1 MAGQS
6 RKLGT
11 AAQVRTRQPIRGG
24 SLEKERVAKRQ
35 EVQSTI
41 QSTISESDE
50 IKGFPLSRKSKKKLM
65 SYMTDASVKIETP
78 DGPQFVT
85 QFQADEMKSSNNI
98 DDFILKAYLR
108 MTNYSLDGVQK
119 KSKSKLA
126 SQLRTTLQNKKRMTD
141 TKATF
146 GGNKTPGGA
155 TKSSTAW
162 DI

>member
-1 MAGQS
+1 
-6 RKLGT
+6 
-11 AAQVRTRQPIRGG
+11 
-24 SLEKERVAKRQ
+24 
-35 EVQSTI
+35 
-41 QSTISESDE
+41 
-50 IKGFPLSRKSKKKLM
+50 M
-65 SYMTDASVKIETP
+65 SYMTDAKVKIESP

-85 QFQADEMKSSNNI
+85 QFQADEMKASSNV

-108 MTNYSLDGVQK
+108 MTNYSLDGVQT
-119 KSKSKLA
+119 KSKSQLA

-155 TKSSTAW
+155 ASKSSNSW

>member
-1 MAGQS
+1 
-6 RKLGT
+6 
-11 AAQVRTRQPIRGG
+11 
-24 SLEKERVAKRQ
+24 
-35 EVQSTI
+35 
-41 QSTISESDE
+41 
-50 IKGFPLSRKSKKKLM
+50 
-65 SYMTDASVKIETP
+65 
-78 DGPQFVT
+78 
-85 QFQADEMKSSNNI
+85 
-98 DDFILKAYLR
+98 

>member
-1 MAGQS
+1 
-6 RKLGT
+6 
-11 AAQVRTRQPIRGG
+11 
-24 SLEKERVAKRQ
+24 
-35 EVQSTI
+35 
-41 QSTISESDE
+41 
-50 IKGFPLSRKSKKKLM
+50 
-65 SYMTDASVKIETP
+65 
-78 DGPQFVT
+78 
-85 QFQADEMKSSNNI
+85 MKSSNNI